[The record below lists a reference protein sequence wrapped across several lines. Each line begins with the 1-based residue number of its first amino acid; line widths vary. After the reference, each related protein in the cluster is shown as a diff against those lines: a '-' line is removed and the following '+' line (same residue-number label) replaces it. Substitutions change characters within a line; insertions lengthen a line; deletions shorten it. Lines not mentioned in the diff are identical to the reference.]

1 MSAKAEPRRPF
12 WLRVTRKLKRRAREL
27 TARLTTVRFSLTNH
41 LSRKR
46 IVDDSSDV
54 VLSLTSHG
62 PRVDRVHYTIESI
75 AAGSSLPARLIL
87 WLDEP
92 ARVENPSP
100 ELRRLQRRGL
110 EVRFTDN
117 LGPHTKYY
125 PSLSVLQERDY
136 LVTADDDILY
146 PRRWLSRLRAAA
158 RTRPGDVHCMR
169 AHVVGMLDDDV
180 APYGSWAEC
189 WGEGGHPRV
198 FATGVSGVI
207 YPPRMTRALA
217 DRGTAFLAVTPKADD
232 IWLHAVAV
240 EEGIPV
246 WQVAYAAEHYAA
258 TPSTQHLGLMHDNV
272 HAARNDVQIRATY
285 SSAVLEK
292 LRADE

>member
-1 MSAKAEPRRPF
+1 MSMEAKPDRPF
-12 WLRVTRKLKRRAREL
+12 WLRVTRKLKRRTRES
-27 TARLTTVRFSLTNH
+27 TAGITVMRLALINRV
-41 LSRKR
+41 SRTP
-46 IVDDSSDV
+46 IVDRGSDV

-62 PRVDRVHYTIESI
+62 RRVDRVHYTIESI
-75 AAGSSLPARLIL
+75 AAGSKLPARLIL

-92 ARVENPSP
+92 SRVADLSP

-110 EVRFTDN
+110 EVRLTEN

-125 PSLSVLQERDY
+125 PSLSILRESDR

-146 PRRWLSRLRAAA
+146 PRRWLSRLQAAA
-158 RTRPGDVHCMR
+158 QARPEDVHCMR
-169 AHVVGMLDDDV
+169 AHVVGMLGNDV
-180 APYGSWAEC
+180 APYGSWGEC
-189 WGEGGHPRV
+189 WGGGGHPRV

-207 YPPRMTRALA
+207 YPPRMVRALA
-217 DRGTAFLAVTPKADD
+217 DRGTAFLTVAPKADD

-246 WQVAYAAEHYAA
+246 WQVAHAAEHYAA

-285 SSAVLEK
+285 SSVVLEK
-292 LRADE
+292 LRADS